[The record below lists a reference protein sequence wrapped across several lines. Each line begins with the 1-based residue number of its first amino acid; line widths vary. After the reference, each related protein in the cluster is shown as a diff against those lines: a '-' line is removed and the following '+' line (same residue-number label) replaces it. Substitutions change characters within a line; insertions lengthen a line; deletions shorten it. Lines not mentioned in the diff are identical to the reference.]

1 MDLKRRSCLRN
12 RDRISELPDAL
23 LLQILSFVPTKDAVA
38 TSVLSKRWRYLC
50 KMMPRL
56 RFWYERTD
64 DLERF
69 SDNVCRFLLSHQAPV
84 LQSLHLEVNFERGS
98 TMDIGVLLG
107 VAFGLHVRE
116 LELQVY
122 SWEPYRFPTSL
133 YKCRTLETLKL
144 GSRVLLDVSF
154 PVCLKALRTLS
165 LFDVS
170 YKDDGSVVN
179 LLSGCSVLENLEVM
193 MFSHPHLGTFTI
205 HVPSLQNL
213 TLISDSEDFTVFVI
227 NAPHLKYLN
236 LKGLIDEDSCLI
248 ENTPEKNSASVSA
261 FETLMSAEL
270 FSSYSATKRCHT
282 LSNGDRISELPDAL
296 LLQILSLIPTKD
308 AVATSVLSKRWRFLC
323 KMTPNLRFCYHG
335 TKGLVRFSDN
345 VCRCLLSHQAPV
357 LQSLHLKMILK
368 NDSTIDVGVLLGIA
382 FGRHVRELEL
392 EVYSSDEPYSFP
404 TSLYNCGT
412 GTLET
417 LKLGHNVL
425 VDVPFP
431 VCLKALRTLRL
442 NAVSYNDAGSVVN
455 LLSGCSS
462 LENLEV
468 MMYLH
473 PDVEN
478 FTIDVPSLQC
488 LTLIAADEEYA
499 YFSSYV
505 INAPSLKYLNL
516 KGLIDEESSLLIE
529 NMPELVEA
537 HITDVC
543 DVIYANIHGSLT
555 SVKRLSLDILSPL
568 DLTKFPTDIIFKQLV
583 YLELHIYAPER
594 WNLLILMLHSS
605 PNLQVLKLIG
615 EWFRKR
621 DHPHKRWSQP
631 KYVPE
636 CLVNRIETLVWNHY
650 NGEVED
656 ERKVAQY
663 ILRNASRLETA
674 TFSRLDIHL
683 EKRLERLKELE
694 SVVWASNSCQ
704 LVFK

>member
-1 MDLKRRSCLRN
+1 MFFLGIEISVKRFGERVRFKYRTDVFNHIQGRQQRERLTNKQTKSGIIIILTVSVSVSAFENPNVGGPNKLVIPFVVWIFPSSCLRN

-248 ENTPEKNSASVSA
+248 ENTPEV
-261 FETLMSAEL
+261 
-270 FSSYSATKRCHT
+270 
-282 LSNGDRISELPDAL
+282 
-296 LLQILSLIPTKD
+296 
-308 AVATSVLSKRWRFLC
+308 
-323 KMTPNLRFCYHG
+323 
-335 TKGLVRFSDN
+335 
-345 VCRCLLSHQAPV
+345 
-357 LQSLHLKMILK
+357 
-368 NDSTIDVGVLLGIA
+368 
-382 FGRHVRELEL
+382 
-392 EVYSSDEPYSFP
+392 
-404 TSLYNCGT
+404 
-412 GTLET
+412 
-417 LKLGHNVL
+417 
-425 VDVPFP
+425 
-431 VCLKALRTLRL
+431 
-442 NAVSYNDAGSVVN
+442 
-455 LLSGCSS
+455 
-462 LENLEV
+462 
-468 MMYLH
+468 
-473 PDVEN
+473 
-478 FTIDVPSLQC
+478 
-488 LTLIAADEEYA
+488 
-499 YFSSYV
+499 
-505 INAPSLKYLNL
+505 
-516 KGLIDEESSLLIE
+516 
-529 NMPELVEA
+529 VEA
-537 HITDVC
+537 HITDVSS
-543 DVIYANIHGSLT
+543 VVYENIHGSLT
-555 SVKRLSLDILSPL
+555 SVKRLSLKIASPL
-568 DLTKFPTDIIFKQLV
+568 KLTKFNRIFNQLV
-583 YLELHIYAPER
+583 CLEIHTYEPEW
-594 WNLLILMLHSS
+594 WNLLMLMLDSS
-605 PNLQVLKLIG
+605 PNLQVLKLIS
-615 EWFRKR
+615 EWFRILDR
-621 DHPHKRWSQP
+621 LTYKRWSQP
-631 KYVPE
+631 KYVAE
-636 CLVNRIETLVWNHY
+636 CLVNRLETLVWENY
-650 NGEVED
+650 EGGIED
-656 ERKVAQY
+656 DREVAQY
-663 ILRNASRLETA
+663 MLSNASRLETA
-674 TFSRLDIHL
+674 TFSRTDILHT
-683 EKRLERLKELE
+683 EKRLEGLKELE
-694 SVVWASNSCQ
+694 SVVKASNSCQ
-704 LVFK
+704 LVFT